1 MPITI
6 SGKHIDIGESLK
18 TFAINEIEKALVQ
31 DVGDFIDAY
40 ALISREVAL
49 FHCELTV
56 HISRALRLRSRGID
70 TDPYKCVTQAVHL
83 LKQRTRRYKARLRGR
98 DALRKRDAELEE
110 AALSSSSVPSS
121 TSSLSQFILASSSE
135 EETVQDVP
143 LIIAE
148 YPTPLELMSVGD
160 AVMHL
165 DLANLTFFLF
175 KNIATQKVNVVYK
188 RADKNIGWIVLNE
201 S

>member
-31 DVGDFIDAY
+31 NVGDFIDAY

-70 TDPYKCVTQAVHL
+70 PDPYKCVTQAVHL

-110 AALSSSSVPSS
+110 AALSSSSAPSS

-175 KNIATQKVNVVYK
+175 KNVATQKVNVVYK
-188 RADKNIGWIVLNE
+188 RADQNIGWIVLNE